1 MAKIEKE
8 EIITS
13 YKGNVLFR
21 LLSYLKSYKKNVAVI
36 SVLCLLLT
44 TIDLVRPMI
53 ISTGIDT
60 FINGYQ
66 KTYVKVQ
73 QSNLQFKGEYL
84 SDKLKEGE
92 EYSSLVMYDDGYY
105 YFESLNQDELDI
117 LNNEIKDSVKPEFAD
132 EDKIVIASL
141 EAYRLSSDELAK
153 LRHNDFIGLVYLA
166 IIYGA
171 VLIIRF
177 IANNRELLLVQTTGQ
192 KIIKQMRKELFHH
205 INALPLRFFDTHPI
219 GSLVSRTANDTEAIN
234 ELYSTVLTR
243 FCTNLVYLAGLMA
256 MMLIINLKLAL
267 YCFILV
273 PLVCILI
280 FIFRFMARK
289 CYREARTRISQ
300 LNTFLSENLSGM
312 RLIQIFHNEILKFNE
327 FKEKNNELFKANMKT
342 ISIMA
347 TFRPLIYFV
356 GKLAVALYLYKAAS
370 EVIGGTITIGML
382 YLYFDYISNFFEP
395 IQDIAESLQTFQSA
409 FAAGEKVFTILD
421 VENTITEKD
430 KPVLLKEIK
439 GKIEFKNVSFA
450 YDDEEYVLKDVSFK
464 IEPGEKVA
472 FVGATGAG
480 KSSIL
485 NLCGRYYDIQ
495 KGEIRIDGVNIKDMT
510 REEIRSAIGQV
521 QQDVF
526 VFTGDIASNI
536 RLRDEEITDEMVE
549 QAAIHVNANRFIDHL
564 PNKYKEPVS
573 ERGATFSAGQ
583 RQLLSFARTLAH
595 DPKILILDEAT
606 ANIDTE
612 TEQWIQEALER
623 LMAGRTTIMVAHRLS
638 TIQHAN
644 QIFVMHKGKI
654 RESGTHQELLEQG
667 GIYKMLYELQLH
679 ERD

>member
-1 MAKIEKE
+1 M
-8 EIITS
+8 
-13 YKGNVLFR
+13 
-21 LLSYLKSYKKNVAVI
+21 
-36 SVLCLLLT
+36 
-44 TIDLVRPMI
+44 
-53 ISTGIDT
+53 
-60 FINGYQ
+60 
-66 KTYVKVQ
+66 
-73 QSNLQFKGEYL
+73 
-84 SDKLKEGE
+84 
-92 EYSSLVMYDDGYY
+92 
-105 YFESLNQDELDI
+105 
-117 LNNEIKDSVKPEFAD
+117 
-132 EDKIVIASL
+132 
-141 EAYRLSSDELAK
+141 
-153 LRHNDFIGLVYLA
+153 
-166 IIYGA
+166 
-171 VLIIRF
+171 
-177 IANNRELLLVQTTGQ
+177 QTTGQ

-280 FIFRFMARK
+280 FIFRFLARK

-450 YDDEEYVLKDVSFK
+450 YDDEEYVLEDVSFK

-495 KGEIRIDGVNIKDMT
+495 KGQILIDDIDIKDLSIEQL
-510 REEIRSAIGQV
+510 RGAIGQV

-526 VFTGDIASNI
+526 IFDGDIASNI
-536 RLRDEEITDEMVE
+536 RLLNDDISDEDIKK
-549 QAAIHVNANRFIDHL
+549 AAVTVNADGFIEAL
-564 PNKYKEPVS
+564 PDKYHEKVS
-573 ERGATFSAGQ
+573 ERGSTLSAGQ
-583 RQLLSFARTLAH
+583 RQLLSFARTLAFN
-595 DPKILILDEAT
+595 PKILVMDEAT
-606 ANIDTE
+606 ANIDTQ
-612 TEQWIQEALER
+612 TESLIQSALEN
-623 LMAGRTTIMVAHRLS
+623 LMRERTTIMVAHRLS
-638 TIQHAN
+638 TIQHADN
-644 QIFVMHKGKI
+644 IIVMHKGRI
-654 RESGTHQELLEQG
+654 REQGTHQELLALN
-667 GIYKMLYELQLH
+667 GIYKKLYELQLYQA
-679 ERD
+679 